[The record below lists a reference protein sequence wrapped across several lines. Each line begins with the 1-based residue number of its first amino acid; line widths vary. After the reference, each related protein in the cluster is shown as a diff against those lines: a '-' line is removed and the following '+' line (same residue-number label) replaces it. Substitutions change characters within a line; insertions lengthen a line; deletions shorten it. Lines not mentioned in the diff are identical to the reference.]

1 MKHVCLLASGL
12 GRGWVAIYPSA
23 GVLFNI
29 KRNAKLRFKYA
40 VRRLKRRKDFL
51 IREKLARAFA
61 ARKKHKFW
69 SDIRRLNHVKKSCA
83 PSIDGTSNI
92 QQIADLFSSKFAGIL
107 NKHSSSPLNPLLS
120 QIQSSLS
127 SSMFQ
132 DLYFTDDDVTE
143 AIGQLKPKKS
153 GAGCVISEHL
163 RFSHSVI
170 ALPLSQLFTSIVRH
184 GYMPALLRDS
194 ILVPVPKS
202 NKDASVS
209 HNYRPIALSST
220 SSKVL
225 EWLILYK

>member
-1 MKHVCLLASGL
+1 MASGL

-40 VRRLKRRKDFL
+40 VRRLKRRKYFL

-92 QQIADLFSSKFAGIL
+92 QQIADLFSSKFAGFL

-120 QIQSSLS
+120 QIQSSFS

-170 ALPLSQLFTSIVRH
+170 ALPLSQLFT
-184 GYMPALLRDS
+184 
-194 ILVPVPKS
+194 
-202 NKDASVS
+202 
-209 HNYRPIALSST
+209 
-220 SSKVL
+220 
-225 EWLILYK
+225 

>member
-1 MKHVCLLASGL
+1 MASGL
-12 GRGWVAIYPSA
+12 GRGSVAIYPSA
-23 GVLFNI
+23 SVLFNI
-29 KRNAKLRFKYA
+29 KRNAKLRFEYA

-51 IREKLARAFA
+51 ICEKLARAFA
-61 ARKKHKFW
+61 ARKKYKFW
-69 SDIRRLNHVKKSCA
+69 SEVRRLNHVKKSCA

-92 QQIADLFSSKFAGIL
+92 QQIADFVSYKFAGI
-107 NKHSSSPLNPLLS
+107 HSSSPLNPLLS

-132 DLYFTDDDVTE
+132 DLHFTDDDVTK

-153 GAGCVISEHL
+153 GAGCVTSEHL

-170 ALPLSQLFTSIVRH
+170 ALPLSQLFTSIAHH

-194 ILVPVPKS
+194 ILFPVPKS

-220 SSKVL
+220 LSKVL